1 MDAWVGDAMREPHL
15 SRLALAGTNAAE
27 ELENELAAATA
38 VADALEVTDTDAK
51 EESARA
57 DKEGGDQGDPKSV
70 ESGKVAPAPQTPN
83 SPPDHGNGTA
93 ADPSVEAVA
102 PDKVL
107 ASTTTKAVQAVNA
120 SSPLQPSPGEPD
132 TPDASESIGQPD
144 SNRTINPS
152 ELEGDPGR
160 ATSPA
165 TTKAPP
171 PQPSPDS
178 KKVSAEVST
187 SLPRA
192 PPKRKGGQTV
202 YDVMVQVRLGRE
214 EEVPSARLCMQQVTC
229 TEHSLPCASAGDQGS
244 QTPDSEPGA
253 DRRDASAKPEIGCPV
268 APRGGHGADE
278 KDGWMGPYASSSGC
292 SVENCHV

>member
-1 MDAWVGDAMREPHL
+1 MDALVDDMVRKPHL
-15 SRLALAGTNAAE
+15 PGLALAGTNAAE

-38 VADALEVTDTDAK
+38 VADALKVTDTDAK

-70 ESGKVAPAPQTPN
+70 ESSKVAPAPQAPD

-93 ADPSVEAVA
+93 ADPSVEVVA

-107 ASTTTKAVQAVNA
+107 ASKSTKAVQAVNA
-120 SSPLQPSPGEPD
+120 SSSSLQPSPGEPD

-160 ATSPA
+160 AVPPA
-165 TTKAPP
+165 ATKAPP

-178 KKVSAEVST
+178 KKASAEVGT
-187 SLPRA
+187 ALPRA

-214 EEVPSARLCMQQVTC
+214 EEVPSARCFWAASDLNGAFFSTRFCRRSREPNSRFRAWGGPSRRFSKTKNR
-229 TEHSLPCASAGDQGS
+229 LPSR
-244 QTPDSEPGA
+244 T
-253 DRRDASAKPEIGCPV
+253 RRYEWN
-268 APRGGHGADE
+268 R
-278 KDGWMGPYASSSGC
+278 
-292 SVENCHV
+292 